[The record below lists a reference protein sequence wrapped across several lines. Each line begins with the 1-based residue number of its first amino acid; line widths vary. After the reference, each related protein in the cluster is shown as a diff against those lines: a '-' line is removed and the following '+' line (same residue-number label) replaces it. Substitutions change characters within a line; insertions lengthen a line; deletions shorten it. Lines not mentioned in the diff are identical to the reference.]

1 MLLRGSSRGY
11 SSCDMAR
18 KFKKRKRKTT
28 LPIERRRK
36 IVASLALFIGVLL
49 IVSLVSHRIIDDRMI
64 LDGKVALLSISDSS
78 QMVDNRGGVV
88 GAYLAMALYFLVGWG
103 AFIAPLALIISGFW
117 LWNQK
122 FWASYTRPVFLYA
135 CLFGVGLLLAD
146 NLGDFSSLAL
156 TENRSALDILQSFG
170 GGVSLKVNYV
180 ALKFLGGVG
189 STLTFGASAVIVLLL
204 ALPKSVKLE
213 TIPEPVK
220 MTGRAAG
227 KTAGGLLGRISEGI
241 SNWKRKREYSSLESA
256 VSFVQGE
263 EEDTESVSEGE
274 FESRLKKALSDNL
287 GHSSSDAFE
296 SGGDDLVAATGF
308 ESNTTDSD
316 VTALEA
322 LSRVN
327 RSANKPVEDSDDEDE
342 TAEQTTLP
350 LDDYKLPEL
359 DLLNSATRRPPSES
373 HSEMA
378 ATATELRETL
388 ATFGVKINGEVRM
401 MPGPVVSR
409 FEFRPALGVKVNQ
422 ILNLADDLALALRA
436 KRIRIVAPIPG
447 KAAVGIEVPNRR
459 RDIVF
464 LKDVLKS
471 RSYTS
476 VDTRLPVALGKTVSG
491 EPYVADLAKMPH
503 LLIAGST
510 GSGKSVCIN
519 AIITSLL
526 YRMTPADLRF
536 IFIDPKMLELSVYA
550 GIPHLERPV
559 VTNPRKAERVLADAV
574 IEMENRYKKLAIHG
588 VRRIVDFNAKMEDV
602 TKRLPY
608 LVIIIDELAD
618 LMMAQTSAKT
628 ELMITRLAQMA
639 RAVGI
644 HLILATQRPSVDVIT
659 GLIKAN
665 FPSRIAFH
673 VPSKTDSR
681 TILDAN
687 GAEKLLGQ
695 GDMLFQWAG
704 QPEVFRLHGAYIT
717 GEETDKIV
725 ARIRSQK
732 VEVPRI
738 ETVSREISDEE
749 VSTSAQKEKVDPIYL
764 EAIEIVLHHKQ
775 ASVSL
780 LQRRLG
786 IGYQRA
792 ARLIDRMEEN
802 RIIGPYDGSKA
813 RPVLVD
819 QAYLAELQGA
829 SSQTPESMA
838 S

>member
-1 MLLRGSSRGY
+1 
-11 SSCDMAR
+11 MAR
-18 KFKKRKRKTT
+18 KFRKRTRKKS

-36 IVASLALFIGVLL
+36 IVASLAMFIGLLL
-49 IVSLVSHRIIDDRMI
+49 IISLLSHRIIDDRMI
-64 LDGKVALLSISDSS
+64 LDGKIELLSLSDSS
-78 QMVDNRGGVV
+78 QLVDNRGGVV
-88 GAYLAMALYFLVGWG
+88 GAYLSMALYFLFGWG
-103 AFIAPLALIISGFW
+103 AYLAPLGLLCSGLW

-122 FWASYTRPVFLYA
+122 FWSQYTRPVALYSA
-135 CLFGVGLLLAD
+135 LFGVALLLFD
-146 NLGDFSSLAL
+146 NLGDFSTLPQTL
-156 TENRSALDILQSFG
+156 ERSAIDILASYG
-170 GGVSLKVNYV
+170 GVVSLKINFF
-180 ALKFLGGVG
+180 ALKFLGGTG
-189 STLTFGASAVIVLLL
+189 STLTIGTLAVIVLLL

-220 MTGRAAG
+220 KTGRAAS
-227 KTAGGLLGRISEGI
+227 KSAGGFFGRLFGSFAEWRQRRADIS
-241 SNWKRKREYSSLESA
+241 LDSA
-256 VSFVQGE
+256 VSFVTGE
-263 EEDTESVSEGE
+263 EDDNESVSDGE
-274 FESRLKKALSDNL
+274 FENRLRKALSDNR
-287 GHSSSDAFE
+287 GTSSADSFE
-296 SGGDDLVAATGF
+296 SRYEPNE
-308 ESNTTDSD
+308 ESSADSI
-316 VTALEA
+316 AKEA
-322 LSRVN
+322 LTPRVTQA
-327 RSANKPVEDSDDEDE
+327 SSTDANSGSDD
-342 TAEQTTLP
+342 TAEASEGGEQTNLP
-350 LDDYKLPEL
+350 LKDYKLPEL
-359 DLLNSATRRPPSES
+359 ELLSTPPRRAASES
-373 HSEMA
+373 QSEMA
-378 ATATELRETL
+378 ATANELRETL
-388 ATFGVKINGEVRM
+388 ATFGVRINGEVRM
-401 MPGPVVSR
+401 LPGPVVTR

-422 ILNLADDLALALRA
+422 ILNLSDDLALALRA
-436 KRIRIVAPIPG
+436 KHIRIVAPIPG

-459 RDIVF
+459 REIVF
-464 LKDVLKS
+464 LKDVIKS

-476 VDTRLPVALGKTVSG
+476 ADIRLPVALGKSVSG
-491 EPYVADLAKMPH
+491 EPHVADLAKMPH

-526 YRMTPADLRF
+526 YRMSPEDLRF
-536 IFIDPKMLELSVYA
+536 IFIDPKMLELSVYS
-550 GIPHLERPV
+550 GIPHLEQPV

-574 IEMENRYKKLAIHG
+574 TEMENRYKKLAIHG
-588 VRRIVDFNAKMEDV
+588 VRNIVDYNRKMEET

-618 LMMAQTSAKT
+618 LMMTQTSAKT
-628 ELMITRLAQMA
+628 ELLITRLAQMA

-704 QPEVFRLHGAYIT
+704 QPDLIRLHGALIT
-717 GEETDKIV
+717 SEETDKVV

-732 VEVPRI
+732 IEVPRI
-738 ETVSREISDEE
+738 EAVSKEITDEDLNK
-749 VSTSAQKEKVDPIYL
+749 STKAEKVDPVYL
-764 EAIEIVLHHKQ
+764 EAIEIVMHHKQ

-786 IGYQRA
+786 VGYQRA
-792 ARLIDRMEEN
+792 ARLIDRMEES

-813 RPVLVD
+813 RQVLVD
-819 QAYLAELQGA
+819 QSYLDEIRGSMGQDA
-829 SSQTPESMA
+829 ESMV

>member
-1 MLLRGSSRGY
+1 
-11 SSCDMAR
+11 MAR
-18 KFKKRKRKTT
+18 KYHKRKPKKT

-36 IVASLALFIGVLL
+36 IAAALAMFIGLLL
-49 IVSLVSHRIIDDRMI
+49 IISLVSHRTIDDRMI
-64 LDGKVALLSISDSS
+64 LDGKVELLSISDGS
-78 QMVDNRGGVV
+78 QLVDNRGGVI
-88 GAYLAMALYFLVGWG
+88 GAYLSMALYFFAGWG
-103 AFIAPLALIISGFW
+103 AALAPLALIFSGFL

-122 FWASYTRPVFLYA
+122 FWSRFTRPTILYSS
-135 CLFGVGLLLAD
+135 LFGVALLLFD
-146 NLGDFSSLAL
+146 NLGDFSTLPQTL
-156 TENRSALDILQSFG
+156 DRSALDILSSFG
-170 GGVSLKVNYV
+170 GVVSLKVNYL
-180 ALKFLGGVG
+180 ALRYLGGAG
-189 STLTFGASAVIVLLL
+189 STLALGALSIIILLL

-220 MTGRAAG
+220 NTGRIAG
-227 KTAGGLLGRISEGI
+227 KTAGGALGGLWSRLLGTITAFRQ
-241 SNWKRKREYSSLESA
+241 RREYRNLDSA
-256 VSFVQGE
+256 VAFVQGE
-263 EEDTESVSEGE
+263 SMDNETVSDGE
-274 FESRLKKALSDNL
+274 FERRLQRALSDTR
-287 GHSSSDAFE
+287 GDVSADSFE
-296 SGGDDLVAATGF
+296 SRKEQSVEVEPHF
-308 ESNTTDSD
+308 HPTTPIPSQ
-316 VTALEA
+316 APAE
-322 LSRVN
+322 
-327 RSANKPVEDSDDEDE
+327 EDE
-342 TAEQTTLP
+342 SAEDGSDEEKQTRLP
-350 LDDYKLPEL
+350 LGDYRLPEL
-359 DLLNSATRRPPSES
+359 DLLKTAPRRAPSES
-373 HSEMA
+373 RAELA

-388 ATFGVKINGEVRM
+388 ATFGIRINGEVRM

-409 FEFRPALGVKVNQ
+409 FEFRPAIGVKVNQ

-447 KAAVGIEVPNRR
+447 KAAVGIEVPNKR

-476 VDTRLPVALGKTVSG
+476 PDIRLPVAFGKTASG

-503 LLIAGST
+503 LLIAGAT

-519 AIITSLL
+519 AIITSLV

-536 IFIDPKMLELSVYA
+536 IFIDPKMLELSIYS

-574 IEMENRYKKLAIHG
+574 VEMESRYKKLATHG
-588 VRRIVDFNAKMEDV
+588 VRSIVDFNHKMEDPA
-602 TKRLPY
+602 KRLPY

-618 LMMAQTSAKT
+618 LMMSQTSAKT
-628 ELMITRLAQMA
+628 ELLITRLAQMA

-665 FPSRIAFH
+665 FPSRVAFH
-673 VPSKTDSR
+673 VASKTDSR

-687 GAEKLLGQ
+687 GAEKLLGE

-704 QPEVFRLHGAYIT
+704 QPELIRLHGALISSA
-717 GEETDKIV
+717 ETEGIV
-725 ARIRSQK
+725 ARMRSQNI
-732 VEVPRI
+732 EVPRI
-738 ETVSREISDEE
+738 HTVSREISDEE
-749 VSTSAQKEKVDPIYL
+749 LSSSTKTEKVDPIYL

-792 ARLIDRMEEN
+792 ARLIDRMEESH
-802 RIIGPYDGSKA
+802 IIGPYDGSKA
-813 RPVLVD
+813 RQVLVD
-819 QAYLAELQGA
+819 QAYLEELR
-829 SSQTPESMA
+829 SSGKTTESLA
-838 S
+838 G